1 MLDFSGILYLSML
14 GSSVGAISSL
24 SSEVAFATFSSS
36 LLVISIFSDREE
48 IKDLSGLTC
57 ENMGAG
63 ENLIGLTEG
72 SKKVS
77 LMYLEER

>member
-57 ENMGAG
+57 EN
-63 ENLIGLTEG
+63 IGDRRELDWFNRRFKEG
-72 SKKVS
+72 LPHVS
-77 LMYLEER
+77 